1 MLKGMMPCPE
11 TSFQAHHFR
20 KVHMEIE
27 DLETAS
33 FKNNINLCLL
43 QKVSVCYVENSTV
56 RFYRYV
62 PPHLHTTSKFLL
74 PQLGYK

>member
-1 MLKGMMPCPE
+1 
-11 TSFQAHHFR
+11 
-20 KVHMEIE
+20 MEIE

-56 RFYRYV
+56 RFTGMYPLIFI
-62 PPHLHTTSKFLL
+62 PPPVSFASVGI
-74 PQLGYK
+74 QVAYKS